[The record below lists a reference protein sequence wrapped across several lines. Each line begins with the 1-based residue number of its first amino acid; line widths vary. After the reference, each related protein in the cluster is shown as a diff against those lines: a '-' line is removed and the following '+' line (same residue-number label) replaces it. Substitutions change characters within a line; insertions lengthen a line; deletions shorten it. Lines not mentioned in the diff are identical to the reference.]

1 MTELQICL
9 FGPHEVTVDGELVS
23 GFDSDKVRAPLAWTQ
38 NNRYIPELTCQQRER
53 YGVEPL
59 CE

>member
-23 GFDSDKVRAPLAWTQ
+23 GFDSDKVRALLA
-38 NNRYIPELTCQQRER
+38 YLDPE
-53 YGVEPL
+53 
-59 CE
+59 